1 MDPVVSLKRASPVD
15 YSVCIFCQTHK
26 LRVPLS
32 AATYQGLTTVR
43 NAASSRK
50 KLRDTKIQT

>member
-1 MDPVVSLKRASPVD
+1 MDSLERASPVD
-15 YSVCIFCQTHK
+15 YSVCIFYQTHK
-26 LRVPLS
+26 ARVPLS
-32 AATYQGLTTVR
+32 AATDQGLTTVR